1 MFQASAV
8 MTTEVITVHRSADIY
23 EAIRAMAENNITGL
37 PVVNDDMTLAGIVT
51 EKDVLKLLYNMEDRP
66 GEVKDFMTEE
76 IVAFDQ
82 DDNVVDIAE
91 CLIENHFRRIPILAE
106 GKLAGIVS
114 RKDIIS
120 YILRLRHK
128 DKAIV

>member
-8 MTTEVITVHRSADIY
+8 MTTEVITVHKSTDIY

-91 CLIENHFRRIPILAE
+91 CLIENHFRRVPILAE

-120 YILRLRHK
+120 YILKLRHK
-128 DKAIV
+128 DKATV